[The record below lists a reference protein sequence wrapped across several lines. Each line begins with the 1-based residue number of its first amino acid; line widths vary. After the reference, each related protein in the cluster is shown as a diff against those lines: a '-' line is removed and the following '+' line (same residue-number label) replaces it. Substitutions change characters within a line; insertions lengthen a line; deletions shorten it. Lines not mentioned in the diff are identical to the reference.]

1 MGCEIGSSQ
10 PGSIDDKKLL
20 LQDEIFG
27 DEGLRTA
34 RPEQLGNRGQ
44 DVGEKQEKSRH
55 GGRG

>member
-1 MGCEIGSSQ
+1 MRCEIGSSQ

-27 DEGLRTA
+27 DEGLRAA

-44 DVGEKQEKSRH
+44 DVGENNE
-55 GGRG
+55 